1 MKKGILL
8 QYAFVVIIFTLLSCQ
23 QATVEDSFR
32 KHVQY
37 LASDELEGR
46 EAGTDSEKKA
56 ADYIKKEFSNI
67 GLSPMGTDGYFQDFE
82 FIIGKNLG
90 ENTFTIDG
98 VSLDVEEE
106 YFPLN
111 YTGNAA
117 VSGEIL
123 DVGFGI
129 EAEDLNYNDY
139 SSVSAPTGKIFVIN
153 ISSPDGI
160 HPHSKYLDYH
170 NVRQR
175 VKDAALKGAIA
186 VILINEDP
194 NTEAPVKNY
203 TEKMARVTIPV
214 VFVDDAAKVNGK
226 LNADLEVSLVDDER
240 TARNVIGYIDNN
252 TENTVIIGAHFDHL
266 GYGEHGGSLY
276 RGDEDQIH
284 NGADDNAS
292 GTSMLIEISRAI
304 KNTKLSNSNFLFI
317 AFSGEEKG
325 LLGANYFTKNPTID
339 LDQVSYMLN
348 MDMVGRLDTADY
360 SLAVSG
366 VGTSPVWNPV
376 LNDNIPDPLKIVTT
390 ESGVG
395 PSDHTAFYL
404 SDIPVLHFFT
414 GTHENYHKP
423 SDDADLINYDGM
435 VAVYS
440 YILNV
445 IIDLD
450 TEPKLTFAKTK
461 DSDSRKAPKFSV
473 TLGIIPD
480 YMYDKGGVRI
490 DGVSDDKPAA
500 NAGMKKGDILLKLG
514 DYSIDD
520 MYAYMDAL
528 SKFKKGDEIIVELK
542 RGDET
547 LIVDVRF

>member
-1 MKKGILL
+1 
-8 QYAFVVIIFTLLSCQ
+8 
-23 QATVEDSFR
+23 
-32 KHVQY
+32 
-37 LASDELEGR
+37 
-46 EAGTDSEKKA
+46 
-56 ADYIKKEFSNI
+56 
-67 GLSPMGTDGYFQDFE
+67 
-82 FIIGKNLG
+82 
-90 ENTFTIDG
+90 
-98 VSLDVEEE
+98 
-106 YFPLN
+106 
-111 YTGNAA
+111 
-117 VSGEIL
+117 
-123 DVGFGI
+123 
-129 EAEDLNYNDY
+129 
-139 SSVSAPTGKIFVIN
+139 
-153 ISSPDGI
+153 
-160 HPHSKYLDYH
+160 
-170 NVRQR
+170 
-175 VKDAALKGAIA
+175 
-186 VILINEDP
+186 
-194 NTEAPVKNY
+194 
-203 TEKMARVTIPV
+203 
-214 VFVDDAAKVNGK
+214 
-226 LNADLEVSLVDDER
+226 
-240 TARNVIGYIDNN
+240 
-252 TENTVIIGAHFDHL
+252 
-266 GYGEHGGSLY
+266 
-276 RGDEDQIH
+276 
-284 NGADDNAS
+284 
-292 GTSMLIEISRAI
+292 MLIEISRAI

-366 VGTSPVWNPV
+366 VGTSPAWNPV
-376 LNDNIPDPLKIVTT
+376 INDNILDPLKIVTT

-450 TEPKLTFAKTK
+450 TEPKLTFTKTK

-480 YMYDKGGVRI
+480 YMYDKGGVKI